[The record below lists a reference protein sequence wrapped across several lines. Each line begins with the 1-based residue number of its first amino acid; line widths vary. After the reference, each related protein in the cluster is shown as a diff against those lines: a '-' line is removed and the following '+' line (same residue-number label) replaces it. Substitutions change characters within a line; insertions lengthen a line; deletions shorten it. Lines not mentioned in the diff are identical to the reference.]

1 MRWLVFVISIALA
14 TVTWGARAGGLSDV
28 GPYVAWSLT
37 GWFPR
42 DRLAVVMGHQKDDDA
57 QFALIVGLRFHH
69 IAIEAWH
76 APPMSSGLDV
86 RGLDAK
92 AMLPIGRYVSPYARV
107 RLARMRVDLD
117 YYGVSEPS
125 TTGLGG
131 GFAVGVQA
139 QFPGRMFGLLLPAW
153 FAAPFGFR
161 GTGGVFVEFGSEA
174 YGLAVGAP
182 PGKPER
188 FWRFA
193 YGVAWGGA
201 F

>member
-1 MRWLVFVISIALA
+1 MRSLVLVISIALA
-14 TVTWGARAGGLSDV
+14 TPARAGGLSDV
-28 GPYVAWSLT
+28 GPYAAWSMT

-42 DRLAVVMGHQKDDDA
+42 DRLAVLMGHQKDDNA
-57 QFALIVGLRFHH
+57 QFSLIAGMRIHH

-76 APPMSSGLDV
+76 SPPLSSGIDV
-86 RGLDAK
+86 RGIDAK
-92 AMLPIGRYVSPYARV
+92 AMLPIGRYLSPYARV
-107 RLARMRVDLD
+107 RVAQMRVQLD
-117 YYGVSEPS
+117 YYDSLREPS
-125 TTGLGG
+125 VSGIGG
-131 GFAVGVQA
+131 GVAFGVQT

-174 YGLAVGAP
+174 YAVPIGTP